1 MEQVDTYIANI
12 NKVICSNISAFCNVS
27 RGFLSQNILS
37 QLRNLVDHTALK
49 AFSNG
54 RDIAITY
61 QNIEQANQ
69 FVHTKG
75 NLNFLYKFHKL
86 LQITTSHY
94 TLDPENSERLMLKY
108 YEYLLK
114 IKSYLY
120 SVHNLTVLE
129 NIAQFPL
136 NTDTTLKEYYE
147 KIAEQLQQPP
157 YLRKNSYNDRYYI
170 LKSRPFFVS
179 EEIYYEVTFSLASN
193 RTSKF
198 DRLIAFTK
206 HDISTNYATKLLI
219 SESCIQILGKQMPI
233 LIIDDWEI
241 SIRPC
246 ELNNFAKI
254 FGIHHE
260 FGNSKEISG
269 LMTFL
274 TKSKLS
280 LVEFIDSPQHYYQ
293 KTITQITKSAKNVYF
308 LPILDRC

>member
-157 YLRKNSYNDRYYI
+157 
-170 LKSRPFFVS
+170 F
-179 EEIYYEVTFSLASN
+179 
-193 RTSKF
+193 
-198 DRLIAFTK
+198 
-206 HDISTNYATKLLI
+206 
-219 SESCIQILGKQMPI
+219 
-233 LIIDDWEI
+233 
-241 SIRPC
+241 
-246 ELNNFAKI
+246 
-254 FGIHHE
+254 
-260 FGNSKEISG
+260 
-269 LMTFL
+269 
-274 TKSKLS
+274 
-280 LVEFIDSPQHYYQ
+280 
-293 KTITQITKSAKNVYF
+293 
-308 LPILDRC
+308 